1 MTPNKNIL
9 TRGLK
14 LALLTIMF
22 GFMTT
27 GKTSAQ
33 QNQNDTLGA
42 EKTILNRQDSAY
54 VTAICSPDLYKDLM
68 KLSNLRDTLIYILE
82 ECKQAM
88 DLILQKNGKYT
99 SDDMQQL
106 KEDAALS
113 EKVMKDILDTDA
125 AISGLL
131 GYCFDK
137 FIVDPKSLKI
147 FPVKNKNAII
157 IQGTVITIDEETFF
171 VAPENILARKA
182 IWECQGSQK

>member
-182 IWECQGSQK
+182 IWKCQGSQK